1 MKEDERLLLMPT
13 CALCGK
19 PVDCDQ
25 EQYSRD
31 RDCNYRHSHC
41 TQEERRD
48 DDVAA

>member
-25 EQYSRD
+25 EEYSRD
-31 RDCNYRHSHC
+31 RDSNYRHSRC